1 MPMIYVEDPEEVCSM
16 LAIGDQY
23 FEKNNNRWM
32 QSFFLILPPPYT
44 RKTQIIAADQKNKI
58 HEKIFVTN
66 NHILV
71 QFNKH
76 HVPAKDNM
84 GQV

>member
-1 MPMIYVEDPEEVCSM
+1 MIYVEDPEEVCSM

-23 FEKNNNRWM
+23 FENEKTKKRWM

-44 RKTQIIAADQKNKI
+44 RKTQIIAADQKDKI
-58 HEKIFVTN
+58 YEKIFVTN

-71 QFNKH
+71 
-76 HVPAKDNM
+76 
-84 GQV
+84 